1 MTSKTPVSWRVKG
14 AAVLTWAILIA
25 VLEVLA
31 VYFLL
36 TIVSSIWQRKLLNR
50 VSDDDHD
57 SISYSA

>member
-1 MTSKTPVSWRVKG
+1 M
-14 AAVLTWAILIA
+14 LTWAILIA

-36 TIVSSIWQRKLLNR
+36 TIVSSIWQRKLLDR
-50 VSDDDHD
+50 ASDDDRD